1 MSGRSDRLEAI
12 DKDLGFHIALW
23 NMLMF
28 VPGMFLWAPLLS
40 FVPAGLERFLSLCIL
55 YAMMNAAIYYT
66 LGYYQLSQ
74 WSHRAL
80 RIISV
85 SMSRAAGRERER
97 RFVVIITGI
106 IFVSTLASYIIKQGE
121 PVFSWYGKHRDF
133 DIATGS
139 VYAIPKF
146 DDGEWLEIYLYPDKD
161 AYNLYGLPKDS
172 AAVLKLAPI
181 NLATIQ
187 DGELGHLIRAA
198 NTAFIK
204 GDLHTPGFVIQSSSV
219 EQQEAVWL
227 QAHTFT
233 LLRSPL
239 FFYVWPAL
247 IPVLSYLFLILG
259 KARLLS
265 ACCSLVAVTGFNLLP
280 WLAIWSI

>member
-1 MSGRSDRLEAI
+1 MSRKSDRLETV
-12 DKDLGFHIALW
+12 DEDLGFHIALW

-28 VPGMFLWAPLLS
+28 VPGMILWAPLLS

-80 RIISV
+80 RMIRV

-106 IFVSTLASYIIKQGE
+106 IVVSTLASYIFKQDE

-133 DIATGS
+133 DIATGN

-181 NLATIQ
+181 NLSTIQ
-187 DGELGHLIRAA
+187 DGELGRLISAA

-204 GDLHTPGFVIQSSSV
+204 DDLFTPGFVIQSSSI

-280 WLAIWSI
+280 WIAIWSI